1 MAYIATEP
9 EIKYNSSFKSSPHF
23 NWFFKNNIFQINGLV
38 FQNESLFRLW
48 YVMDSSW
55 LDEFLAISE
64 IKSASQVFNC
74 VMFNGRNLI
83 VYSFYSHFMISF
95 IIFYVFI
102 PSFLSFISVEGIC
115 AIQISVANY
124 WGMIG
129 LSPIVYSNFI
139 ECLPRLILGWIVTVS
154 RLL

>member
-9 EIKYNSSFKSSPHF
+9 EIKYNSSFKSSSHF

-48 YVMDSSW
+48 FDMW
-55 LDEFLAISE
+55 FLATSE
-64 IKSASQVFNC
+64 IKSASQVFDC
-74 VMFNGRNLI
+74 VIFNGRNLI
-83 VYSFYSHFMISF
+83 VYSFSSHFMISF
-95 IIFYVFI
+95 MIFYVFI